1 MPERSQHLHL
11 HASAGEENLQKSDL
25 LIVRSTVDSFV
36 PVVVKNMKDVKRWL
50 PGALIS
56 ILLIAAILYFVDL
69 RAMVDAVRNANY
81 GMLLVAF
88 AIGFLWLAI
97 RTIVWRTLLRNRA
110 SYSDVFWTI
119 GEGYLLNNF
128 LPFRL
133 GEIGRAFL
141 LSRKS
146 DMQFMEILPTI
157 VIERAVDLGFSAAI
171 FLTALPFVVGSEGSG
186 SIGIIVGVVVVLGL
200 VLLYVLARNNQW
212 ALNLFQKLSAR
223 WPSLQRFGGSFLEP
237 FFAGLSIL
245 TDGWLFLRFLF
256 WMAVNWGIAI
266 ISYYLI
272 IRSFFPQA
280 EVVWGMFGLGAAA
293 FGGAVPSLP
302 GAVGTFEGAF
312 GGAITLLTG
321 DESTALAVALTGR
334 LYNYINSGVIGGIG
348 LLREGQTL
356 SGIYAQLKAL
366 RSKPSEEMIK

>member
-1 MPERSQHLHL
+1 
-11 HASAGEENLQKSDL
+11 
-25 LIVRSTVDSFV
+25 
-36 PVVVKNMKDVKRWL
+36 MKDVKRWL

-69 RAMVDAVRNANY
+69 RAMVDAMRTANY
-81 GMLLVAF
+81 GLLLVAF
-88 AIGFLWLAI
+88 AIGFLWLAV

-223 WPSLQRFGGSFLEP
+223 WPSLQRFSGSFLEP
-237 FFAGLSIL
+237 FFAGLSVL

-256 WMAVNWGIAI
+256 WMAINWGIAI
-266 ISYYLI
+266 FSYYLI
-272 IRSFFPQA
+272 IRAFFPQA
-280 EVVWGMFGLGAAA
+280 ELVWGMFG
-293 FGGAVPSLP
+293 FGGAV
-302 GAVGTFEGAF
+302 A
-312 GGAITLLTG
+312 LLTG
-321 DESTALAVALTGR
+321 DESRALAVALTGR
-334 LYNYINSGVIGGIG
+334 LYNYVNSLTIGGIG

-356 SGIYAQLKAL
+356 SGVYA
-366 RSKPSEEMIK
+366 

>member
-1 MPERSQHLHL
+1 
-11 HASAGEENLQKSDL
+11 
-25 LIVRSTVDSFV
+25 
-36 PVVVKNMKDVKRWL
+36 MKDIKRWL
-50 PGALIS
+50 PGAIIS

-69 RAMVDAVRNANY
+69 RAMVDSLRTANY
-81 GMLLVAF
+81 GLLAVAF
-88 AIGFLWLAI
+88 ATGFLWLAL
-97 RTIVWRTLLRNRA
+97 RAFAWRTLLRDRA

-119 GEGYLLNNF
+119 GEGNLLNNF

-141 LSRKS
+141 LSRKT

-157 VIERAVDLGFSAAI
+157 VIERVVDLGFSAAI
-171 FLTALPFVVGSEGSG
+171 FLSALPFVVGSEGSG
-186 SIGIIVGVVVVLGL
+186 NIAVIIGIIVISGL
-200 VLLYVLARNNQW
+200 VLLYVLARNNRW
-212 ALNLFQKLSAR
+212 AVDLFHKLSAR
-223 WPSLQRFGGSFLEP
+223 WPALQRFGGSFLEA
-237 FFAGLSIL
+237 FFAGLSVL

-256 WMAVNWGIAI
+256 WMALNWGSAI

-272 IRSFFPQA
+272 IRAFFPEAQL
-280 EVVWGMFGLGAAA
+280 VWGMFGLGAAA

-321 DESTALAVALTGR
+321 NESAALAVALTGR

-356 SGIYAQLKAL
+356 SGVYEQLKSL
-366 RSKPSEEMIK
+366 RARTGEEIKQ

>member
-1 MPERSQHLHL
+1 
-11 HASAGEENLQKSDL
+11 
-25 LIVRSTVDSFV
+25 
-36 PVVVKNMKDVKRWL
+36 MKDVKRWL
-50 PGALIS
+50 PGAIIS

-69 RAMVDAVRNANY
+69 RAMLDAIRHANY
-81 GMLLVAF
+81 GLLAIAL
-88 AIGFLWLAI
+88 AIGFLWMVI
-97 RTIVWRTLLRNRA
+97 RAVVLRTLLRNRA
-110 SYSDVFWTI
+110 SYQAVFWTI

-186 SIGIIVGVVVVLGL
+186 SIGILVGVVVVLGL

-212 ALNLFQKLSAR
+212 ALNLFQRLSAR

-237 FFAGLSIL
+237 FFAGLSVL

-256 WMAVNWGIAI
+256 WMALNYGIAI

-272 IRSFFPQA
+272 IRAFFPQTQLF
-280 EVVWGMFGLGAAA
+280 WGMFGLGAAA
-293 FGGAVPSLP
+293 FGGAIPSLP
-302 GAVGTFEGAF
+302 GGVGTFEGAF

-321 DESTALAVALTGR
+321 DQSTALAVALTGR

-356 SGIYAQLKAL
+356 SGIYGQLKNF
-366 RSKPSEEMIK
+366 RSKAGEENSK